1 MRIQAVGRSVG
12 AAPPRDEKCEV
23 GARRLLAPPLPSSF
37 RCFIER
43 GRRFADRSAFLA
55 KPQAQVFCDLFCG
68 SNISLSSYIV
78 LIVIASYN
86 KRDSVRLPV
95 PFLRG
100 FLGQSLAVNFALT
113 TDLVS
118 SVSIDLASGIFLAQE
133 EKAPAATRVRS
144 IHPPCESAGFSVGS
158 PRIKND
164 FPKHPCSANSV
175 ERRVSRN
182 SSRVS
187 APLSRLCVKTRSF
200 DAAAE
205 GRGPARRCGS
215 FYMHTRIVAAA
226 RSSVSE
232 CPNDLVIRSRC
243 DLAS

>member
-55 KPQAQVFCDLFCG
+55 KPRASVLR
-68 SNISLSSYIV
+68 SLPRLEHFPPSSYIV
-78 LIVIASYN
+78 LIVIPSYN

-95 PFLRG
+95 PFLHG
-100 FLGQSLAVNFALT
+100 FLGQSLAVNFAFT

-144 IHPPCESAGFSVGS
+144 IRPPESAGFSLGS
-158 PRIKND
+158 PRTKND
-164 FPKHPCSANSV
+164 FPKHPSSANGV
-175 ERRVSRN
+175 ERRVLRN

-187 APLSRLCVKTRSF
+187 APLLRICVKTRSF
-200 DAAAE
+200 AAAAE
-205 GRGPARRCGS
+205 GRGPAPRCGS